1 MKVKKQLLHKGDSLV
16 TGMFDPIHS
25 EGCVPILNGKS
36 FSFGMNL
43 STLPD
48 KLLISNC
55 HLDVQ
60 PLKTQLKHVP

>member
-1 MKVKKQLLHKGDSLV
+1 
-16 TGMFDPIHS
+16 
-25 EGCVPILNGKS
+25 
-36 FSFGMNL
+36 MNL
-43 STLPD
+43 SSLPD